1 MRPMRSSRRPPATL
15 ASRRALAFRSAFTLL
30 ALPALALGLAAT
42 ATSAGAATSKSFRQT
57 TAKDFE
63 EGEATASMILPDG
76 TVVPG
81 MKTSPVALDAAFVW
95 CSTISPDGKTAY
107 FGTGDQGRI
116 YAVDV
121 AGGEA
126 RARRVATLDAAWV
139 TALVARPDGT
149 LVAGTTPG
157 GKLFTVDP
165 QKAEKTAE
173 KAADGKGD
181 AGVRPFA
188 TLGTDHV
195 WSLALDAKT
204 GVVYAGTGGPG
215 KIFAIDRSGHSKEL
229 WDSGDK
235 HVVSLLQAD
244 DKHLLA
250 GTSET
255 AILFRVGLD
264 GHAEALGDFDAE
276 EVRAIARSG
285 NSIYVAVNDFEHAL
299 PAIAAGPVPARG
311 TRITVSPTGSPA
323 SAGALPR
330 PGQRKAKAALY
341 RIDPDGRTEQ
351 IFSIGDGYFTTLA
364 VDDDGRAFVGT
375 GTEGRV
381 YRVDPDRRAAL
392 AIDLPE
398 RQALTLLRA
407 GKNFLV
413 GTGDVGGLYRVTPA
427 PAKQAT
433 YLSRVLDADFHSR
446 WGLLRWH
453 GSHELGVAT
462 RSGNT
467 AKPDATWSAFS
478 DLDHP
483 RSTGDGGVGMVGSP
497 SARYVQYRLTFGAA
511 DAHVGEVTLA
521 YLPQNQ
527 RARLTE
533 ITVGDG
539 GGAAPLATGG
549 ALGALGGSA
558 ATAAATRSHSPIVKL
573 HWKVDNIDGDDLVYR
588 LSFREENDAVWRPL
602 GGPDPLTRTDFDWN
616 TEGLPDGSYVVRV
629 VASDERSEPRDR
641 ALDAALDS
649 APILVDNR
657 KPEVAGLVAK
667 YPFVSGRAHDNQ
679 SPLTSLEYAIDGGE
693 WQLLSPADG
702 ICDDLVEAFNLK
714 LPTLPPGPHAVTVR
728 AWDSAD
734 NVGAAS
740 VTVRVGSK

>member
-1 MRPMRSSRRPPATL
+1 MRPTRLKAVLALLAPLALTL
-15 ASRRALAFRSAFTLL
+15 A
-30 ALPALALGLAAT
+30 AAT
-42 ATSAGAATSKSFRQT
+42 AGAARSKSFRQAT
-57 TAKDFE
+57 SKDFE

-81 MKTSPVALDAAFVW
+81 MKTAPVTVDAAFVW
-95 CSTISPDGKTAY
+95 CATLSPDGKTAY

-121 AGGEA
+121 AGGDTH
-126 RARRVATLDAAWV
+126 ARRVATLDAAWV

-157 GKLFTVDP
+157 GKLYSVDP
-165 QKAEKTAE
+165 K
-173 KAADGKGD
+173 KGD
-181 AGVRPFA
+181 ARPFA

-195 WSLALDAKT
+195 WALALDAKT

-215 KIFAIDRSGHSKEL
+215 KIFAVDRNGHSKEL

-244 DKHLLA
+244 DKHFYA
-250 GTSET
+250 GTSEE

-285 NSIYVAVNDFEHAL
+285 NALYVAVNDFEHAA
-299 PAIAAGPVPARG
+299 PATAAGPVAARG
-311 TRITVSPTGSPA
+311 THITVSPTGSPA

-330 PGQRKAKAALY
+330 PGQRKSKAALY

-351 IFSIGDGYFTTLA
+351 IFSIGDGYFTALA
-364 VDDDGRAFVGT
+364 FDDDGRAYVGT

-381 YRVDPDRRAAL
+381 YRVDPDRKAAL

-413 GTGDVGGLYRVTPA
+413 GTGDVGGIYRVTPA

-433 YLSRVLDADFHSR
+433 YLSRVLDADFHAR

-453 GSHELGVAT
+453 GTHELGVAT

-467 AKPDATWSAFS
+467 AKPDTTWSAFTE
-478 DLDHP
+478 LDHA
-483 RSTGDGGVGMVGSP
+483 RATGDGGVGLVGSP
-497 SARYVQYRLTFGAA
+497 AARYVQYRVTFGAPE
-511 DAHVGEVTLA
+511 AHVGQVTLA

-527 RARLTE
+527 RARVTE
-533 ITVGDG
+533 ISFGD
-539 GGAAPLATGG
+539 
-549 ALGALGGSA
+549 SA
-558 ATAAATRSHSPIVKL
+558 GRSRS
-573 HWKVDNIDGDDLVYR
+573 
-588 LSFREENDAVWRPL
+588 RP
-602 GGPDPLTRTDFDWN
+602 
-616 TEGLPDGSYVVRV
+616 
-629 VASDERSEPRDR
+629 
-641 ALDAALDS
+641 AALW
-649 APILVDNR
+649 
-657 KPEVAGLVAK
+657 AG
-667 YPFVSGRAHDNQ
+667 S
-679 SPLTSLEYAIDGGE
+679 
-693 WQLLSPADG
+693 
-702 ICDDLVEAFNLK
+702 EAS
-714 LPTLPPGPHAVTVR
+714 R
-728 AWDSAD
+728 
-734 NVGAAS
+734 
-740 VTVRVGSK
+740 

>member
-1 MRPMRSSRRPPATL
+1 MPSTRRPPATL
-15 ASRRALAFRSAFTLL
+15 ASRSALAFRSALTLL
-30 ALPALALGLAAT
+30 ALPALALALVAT
-42 ATSAGAATSKSFRQT
+42 ATSASAATSKSFRQT

-76 TVVPG
+76 TLVPG
-81 MKTSPVALDAAFVW
+81 MKTSPVTLDAAFVW

-116 YAVDV
+116 YAVEV
-121 AGGEA
+121 AGGQA

-157 GKLFTVDP
+157 GKLFTIDP
-165 QKAEKTAE
+165 K
-173 KAADGKGD
+173 KGD
-181 AGVRPFA
+181 AAGGVRPFA

-215 KIFAIDRSGHSKEL
+215 KIFAVDRSGRSKEL

-285 NSIYVAVNDFEHAL
+285 NSIYVAVNDFEHAA
-299 PAIAAGPVPARG
+299 PASTAGPVAAHG
-311 TRITVSPTGSPA
+311 TRITLSPTGSPA

-375 GTEGRV
+375 GSEGRV
-381 YRVDPDRRAAL
+381 YRVDPDRKAAL

-433 YLSRVLDADFHSR
+433 YLSRVLDADFHAR

-467 AKPDATWSAFS
+467 AKPDATWSAFG
-478 DLDHP
+478 DLEHP
-483 RSTGDGGVGMVGSP
+483 RATGDGGVGMVGSP
-497 SARYVQYRLTFGAA
+497 GARYVQYRLTFGASEA
-511 DAHVGEVTLA
+511 GAHVGEVTLA

-527 RARLTE
+527 RARITE

-539 GGAAPLATGG
+539 GGSAPLATGG
-549 ALGALGGSA
+549 ALGGTA
-558 ATAAATRSHSPIVKL
+558 ATSATARSHSPIVKL
-573 HWKVDNIDGDDLVYR
+573 HWKVDNTDGDDLIYR

-629 VASDERSEPRDR
+629 VASDERSEPRER

-667 YPFVSGRAHDNQ
+667 YPFVSGQARDDQ
-679 SPLTSLEYAIDGGE
+679 SPLTSLEYAIDGGD

-714 LPTLPPGPHAVTVR
+714 LPTLAPGPHAITVR

-740 VTVRVGSK
+740 VTVRVGAK

>member
-1 MRPMRSSRRPPATL
+1 MRLMRSSRRPPATL
-15 ASRRALAFRSAFTLL
+15 ASRRVLAFRSAFTLL
-30 ALPALALGLAAT
+30 ALPALALALAAT

-157 GKLFTVDP
+157 GKLFTIDP
-165 QKAEKTAE
+165 KKAEKTGE
-173 KAADGKGD
+173 KTGD

-215 KIFAIDRSGHSKEL
+215 KIFAIDRSGHAKEL

-235 HVVSLLQAD
+235 HVVSLLQGD
-244 DKHLLA
+244 DKHLYA

-285 NSIYVAVNDFEHAL
+285 NSIYVAVNDFEHAA
-299 PAIAAGPVPARG
+299 PALTAGPVPARG

-351 IFSIGDGYFTTLA
+351 IFSIGDGYFTALA

-381 YRVDPDRRAAL
+381 YRVDPDRKAAL

-427 PAKQAT
+427 QAKQAT
-433 YLSRVLDADFHSR
+433 YLSRVLDAEFNSR

-483 RSTGDGGVGMVGSP
+483 RATGDGGVGLVGSP
-497 SARYVQYRLTFGAA
+497 SARYVQYKLTFGAA

-527 RARLTE
+527 RARITE
-533 ITVGDG
+533 ITVGDS

-549 ALGALGGSA
+549 ALGGST
-558 ATAAATRSHSPIVKL
+558 ATTATIRSHSPIVKL
-573 HWKVDNIDGDDLVYR
+573 HWKVDNTDGDDLIYR

-602 GGPDPLTRTDFDWN
+602 GGPDPLTRSDFDWN

-657 KPEVAGLVAK
+657 KPEVSGLVAK
-667 YPFVSGRAHDNQ
+667 YPFVSGRAHDDQ
-679 SPLTSLEYAIDGGE
+679 SPLTSLEYAIDGGD

-714 LPTLPPGPHAVTVR
+714 LPTLAAGPHAVTVR

-740 VTVRVGSK
+740 ITVRVGSK

>member
-1 MRPMRSSRRPPATL
+1 M
-15 ASRRALAFRSAFTLL
+15 
-30 ALPALALGLAAT
+30 
-42 ATSAGAATSKSFRQT
+42 
-57 TAKDFE
+57 
-63 EGEATASMILPDG
+63 
-76 TVVPG
+76 
-81 MKTSPVALDAAFVW
+81 
-95 CSTISPDGKTAY
+95 
-107 FGTGDQGRI
+107 
-116 YAVDV
+116 
-121 AGGEA
+121 
-126 RARRVATLDAAWV
+126 
-139 TALVARPDGT
+139 
-149 LVAGTTPG
+149 
-157 GKLFTVDP
+157 
-165 QKAEKTAE
+165 
-173 KAADGKGD
+173 
-181 AGVRPFA
+181 RPFA

-299 PAIAAGPVPARG
+299 PALAAGPVPARG

-381 YRVDPDRRAAL
+381 YRVDPDRKAAL

-427 PAKQAT
+427 SGKQAT

-453 GSHELGVAT
+453 GSHELGVET

-483 RSTGDGGVGMVGSP
+483 RATGDGGVGMVGSP

-511 DAHVGEVTLA
+511 DVARG
-521 YLPQNQ
+521 
-527 RARLTE
+527 RGDARLPAAE
-533 ITVGDG
+533 PA
-539 GGAAPLATGG
+539 GA
-549 ALGALGGSA
+549 
-558 ATAAATRSHSPIVKL
+558 RH
-573 HWKVDNIDGDDLVYR
+573 
-588 LSFREENDAVWRPL
+588 
-602 GGPDPLTRTDFDWN
+602 
-616 TEGLPDGSYVVRV
+616 
-629 VASDERSEPRDR
+629 RDHR
-641 ALDAALDS
+641 
-649 APILVDNR
+649 R
-657 KPEVAGLVAK
+657 
-667 YPFVSGRAHDNQ
+667 
-679 SPLTSLEYAIDGGE
+679 
-693 WQLLSPADG
+693 
-702 ICDDLVEAFNLK
+702 
-714 LPTLPPGPHAVTVR
+714 
-728 AWDSAD
+728 
-734 NVGAAS
+734 
-740 VTVRVGSK
+740 

>member
-1 MRPMRSSRRPPATL
+1 MRSPRRPPATL
-15 ASRRALAFRSAFTLL
+15 ASRPALAIRSLFTLL
-30 ALPALALGLAAT
+30 ALPALALGLTAT
-42 ATSAGAATSKSFRQT
+42 ASSAGAATSKSFRQT

-76 TVVPG
+76 TLVPG

-95 CSTISPDGKTAY
+95 CSAISPDGKTAY

-121 AGGEA
+121 AGGGA

-165 QKAEKTAE
+165 KKAEKTAE
-173 KAADGKGD
+173 KTGDAA

-215 KIFAIDRSGHSKEL
+215 KIFAVDRGGRAKEI

-244 DKHLLA
+244 DRHLLA

-285 NSIYVAVNDFEHAL
+285 NSIYVAVNDFEHAA
-299 PAIAAGPVPARG
+299 PTITAGPVAAHG
-311 TRITVSPTGSPA
+311 TRITLSPTGSPA
-323 SAGALPR
+323 SAGSLPR

-351 IFSIGDGYFTTLA
+351 IFSIGDGYFTALA
-364 VDDDGRAFVGT
+364 IDDDGRAFVGT

-413 GTGDVGGLYRVTPA
+413 GTGDVGGLYRVVPA

-433 YLSRVLDADFHSR
+433 YLSRVLDADFHAS

-467 AKPDATWSAFS
+467 AKPDPTWSTFS

-483 RSTGDGGVGMVGSP
+483 RTTGDGGVGLVGSP
-497 SARYVQYRLTFGAA
+497 AARYVQYKLTFATAEAG
-511 DAHVGEVTLA
+511 AHVGEVTLA

-527 RARLTE
+527 RARVTE

-539 GGAAPLATGG
+539 GGSAPLATGG
-549 ALGALGGSA
+549 ALGGLGGA
-558 ATAAATRSHSPIVKL
+558 ATTTAITRSHSPIVKL
-573 HWKVDNIDGDDLVYR
+573 HWKVDNADGDDLIYR

-629 VASDERSEPRDR
+629 VASDERSEPRER

-667 YPFVSGRAHDNQ
+667 YPFVSGRAHDDQ
-679 SPLTSLEYAIDGGE
+679 SPLTSLEYAIDGGD
-693 WQLLSPADG
+693 WQILSPADG

-714 LPTLPPGPHAVTVR
+714 LPALAPGPHAVTVR

-740 VTVRVGSK
+740 VTVRVGAK

>member
-1 MRPMRSSRRPPATL
+1 MRPMRSSRRPSATL
-15 ASRRALAFRSAFTLL
+15 ASRRVLAFRSAFTLL
-30 ALPALALGLAAT
+30 ALPALALALAAT

-76 TVVPG
+76 TLVPG

-121 AGGEA
+121 AGGGA

-157 GKLFTVDP
+157 GKLFTIDP
-165 QKAEKTAE
+165 KKSENSGEKSAET
-173 KAADGKGD
+173 GD
-181 AGVRPFA
+181 AAGVRLFA

-195 WSLALDAKT
+195 WSLALDAKS

-215 KIFAIDRSGHSKEL
+215 KIFAVDRTGHSKEL

-255 AILFRVGLD
+255 AILFRVGVD

-276 EVRAIARSG
+276 EVRAIARAG
-285 NSIYVAVNDFEHAL
+285 NSIYVAVNDFEHAA
-299 PAIAAGPVPARG
+299 PALAAGPVPARG

-323 SAGALPR
+323 SAGSLPR

-364 VDDDGRAFVGT
+364 VDDEGRAFVGT

-381 YRVDPDRRAAL
+381 YRVDPDRTAAL

-433 YLSRVLDADFHSR
+433 YLSRVLDADFHAR

-478 DLDHP
+478 DLDHS
-483 RSTGDGGVGMVGSP
+483 RTTGDGGVGLVGSP
-497 SARYVQYRLTFGAA
+497 AARYVQYRLTLGAA
-511 DAHVGEVTLA
+511 EAGAHVGEVTLA

-527 RARLTE
+527 RARITE
-533 ITVGDG
+533 ITVGDSSG
-539 GGAAPLATGG
+539 SAPLAP
-549 ALGALGGSA
+549 AGALGGSA
-558 ATAAATRSHSPIVKL
+558 TTTATRSHSPIVKL
-573 HWKVDNIDGDDLVYR
+573 HWKVDNTDGDDLVYR

-602 GGPDPLTRTDFDWN
+602 GGPDPLTRSDFDWN

-629 VASDERSEPRDR
+629 VASDERSEPRER

-657 KPEVAGLVAK
+657 KPEVSGLVAK
-667 YPFVSGRAHDNQ
+667 YPFVSGRAHDDQ

-714 LPTLPPGPHAVTVR
+714 LPALAPGPHAVTVR

>member
-1 MRPMRSSRRPPATL
+1 MRSTRRPPATL
-15 ASRRALAFRSAFTLL
+15 ASRHALACRSALTFL
-30 ALPALALGLAAT
+30 ALPALALALAAT
-42 ATSAGAATSKSFRQT
+42 ATSAGAASSKSFRQT
-57 TAKDFE
+57 SAKDFE

-81 MKTSPVALDAAFVW
+81 MRTAPVGLEAAFVW
-95 CSTISPDGKTAY
+95 CSTLSPDGKTAY

-116 YAVDV
+116 YAVAV
-121 AGGEA
+121 SGGEA

-157 GKLFTVDP
+157 GKLFTIDP
-165 QKAEKTAE
+165 K
-173 KAADGKGD
+173 KGD
-181 AGVRPFA
+181 APGGVRPFA

-215 KIFAIDRSGHSKEL
+215 KIFAVDRSGRAKEI

-244 DKHLLA
+244 DKHLYA

-285 NSIYVAVNDFEHAL
+285 DALYVAVNDFERATTTTT
-299 PAIAAGPVPARG
+299 AGPVAARG

-351 IFSIGDGYFTTLA
+351 IFSIGDGYFTALA
-364 VDDDGRAFVGT
+364 FDDDGRAFVGT

-381 YRVDPDRRAAL
+381 YRVDPDRKAAL

-433 YLSRVLDADFHSR
+433 YLSRVLDADFHAS

-453 GSHELGVAT
+453 GTHELGVAT

-467 AKPDATWSAFS
+467 AKPDATWSSFA

-483 RSTGDGGVGMVGSP
+483 RATGDGGVGLVGSP
-497 SARYVQYRLTFGAA
+497 AARYVQYRVTFGAA
-511 DAHVGEVTLA
+511 EAHVGQVSLA

-527 RARLTE
+527 RARITE
-533 ITVGDG
+533 ITVGDSG
-539 GGAAPLATGG
+539 GSAPLAIGG
-549 ALGALGGSA
+549 ALGALGGAA
-558 ATAAATRSHSPIVKL
+558 ATTATTRSHSATIKL
-573 HWKVDNIDGDDLVYR
+573 HWKVDNTDGDDLVYR
-588 LSFREENDAVWRPL
+588 LFFRQENDAVWRPL
-602 GGPDPLTRTDFDWN
+602 GGPDPLTRSDFDWN

-629 VASDERSEPRDR
+629 VASDERSEPRER

-657 KPEVAGLVAK
+657 KPEVAGLTAK
-667 YPFVSGRAHDNQ
+667 YPFVSGRARDDQ
-679 SPLTSLEYAIDGGE
+679 SPLTSLEYAIDGGD
-693 WQLLSPADG
+693 WQILAPVDG

-714 LPTLPPGPHAVTVR
+714 LPTLPPGPHAITVR

>member
-1 MRPMRSSRRPPATL
+1 MPSTRRPPATL
-15 ASRRALAFRSAFTLL
+15 APRSVLVFRSLFTLL
-30 ALPALALGLAAT
+30 ALPALALALMAT
-42 ATSAGAATSKSFRQT
+42 GSSAGAAASKTFRQT

-81 MKTSPVALDAAFVW
+81 MRTSPVALDAAFVW

-107 FGTGDQGRI
+107 FGTGDQGRV

-126 RARRVATLDAAWV
+126 RARRIATLDAAWV

-157 GKLFTVDP
+157 GKLFTIDP
-165 QKAEKTAE
+165 KKVEKSGDKSA
-173 KAADGKGD
+173 D

-195 WSLALDAKT
+195 WSLVLDAKT

-215 KIFAIDRSGHSKEL
+215 KIFAVDRSGHAKEL

-244 DKHLLA
+244 DRHLLA

-264 GHAEALGDFDAE
+264 GRAEALGDFDAE

-285 NSIYVAVNDFEHAL
+285 NSIYAAVNDFEHAA
-299 PAIAAGPVPARG
+299 PAITAGPVPARG

-351 IFSIGDGYFTTLA
+351 IFSIGDGYFTSLA

-381 YRVDPDRRAAL
+381 YRVDPDRKAAL

-427 PAKQAT
+427 AAKQAT
-433 YLSRVLDADFHSR
+433 YLSRVLDADFHAR

-478 DLDHP
+478 ELDHP
-483 RSTGDGGVGMVGSP
+483 RGTSDGGVGLVGSP
-497 SARYVQYRLTFGAA
+497 AARYVQYRLTLGSAE
-511 DAHVGEVTLA
+511 AHVGEVTLA

-527 RARLTE
+527 RARITE
-533 ITVGDG
+533 LTVGDSS
-539 GGAAPLATGG
+539 GAAPLATGG
-549 ALGALGGSA
+549 ALSALGGA
-558 ATAAATRSHSPIVKL
+558 ATTAATTRSHSPIIKL
-573 HWKVDNIDGDDLVYR
+573 HWKVDNVDGDDLVYR

-602 GGPDPLTRTDFDWN
+602 GGPEPVTRTDFDWN

-641 ALDAALDS
+641 ALDSALDS

-667 YPFVSGRAHDNQ
+667 YPFVSGRAHDDQ
-679 SPLTSLEYAIDGGE
+679 SPLTSLEFAIDGGE

-702 ICDDLVEAFNLK
+702 ICDDLVEAFTVK
-714 LPTLPPGPHAVTVR
+714 LPVLAPGPHAVTVR

-734 NVGAAS
+734 NVGAAA
-740 VTVRVGSK
+740 VTVRAGSK